1 MMLVGS
7 ANGGRGW
14 EITCDLARDIT
25 FRVANSDT
33 QGKESVDHFTLIDG
47 LQFFQLIC
55 FTANSGCSAV
65 DEASHTAYIAD
76 YTV

>member
-1 MMLVGS
+1 MTLVRS

-33 QGKESVDHFTLIDG
+33 QGKESVGHFTLIDG
-47 LQFFQLIC
+47 LQFFQLI
-55 FTANSGCSAV
+55 
-65 DEASHTAYIAD
+65 
-76 YTV
+76 